1 MTFRKPAA
9 TSLAKVDLLLGFE
22 ATLSKLVQT
31 KLQGLAVASSNTHA
45 SAKLSPAKIFFNG
58 DLRLDR
64 LQIQARV
71 LQDYAAWQRNR
82 NESISFEASS
92 HVHYGAKDQSTVEV
106 ELILN
111 TVTQEFTY
119 KPGFWQELK
128 FAWTRYFALFL
139 LAYVLLYENFM
150 NYVVTEG
157 AFDTVERAEVDL
169 RNCK

>member
-1 MTFRKPAA
+1 MENDGQVRSVYDDQLFA
-9 TSLAKVDLLLGFE
+9 
-22 ATLSKLVQT
+22 
-31 KLQGLAVASSNTHA
+31 
-45 SAKLSPAKIFFNG
+45 
-58 DLRLDR
+58 R
-64 LQIQARV
+64 LQQTSV
-71 LQDYAAWQRNR
+71 SELLEDYSLNR

-106 ELILN
+106 ELTLN

-139 LAYVLLYENFM
+139 LAYFLLYENFM
-150 NYVVTEG
+150 NYVVTQG